1 MTWVVLAAAVLAWQ
15 PYCYRLL
22 RIAQR
27 EHYIPGSVSRFALRW
42 WTSTP
47 RNLAVGAA
55 AAAGAVLVWVWPAAG
70 LVTAAVVGVGPLG
83 LSLRG
88 RTSQIGWTRRM
99 KTFVAVAAAL
109 DVIIVLVGVGLGA
122 AAPVAVTLALLHPL
136 VLDAALAITAPIERR
151 LGQKFVDQAIRK
163 LRSINPVTVAITG
176 SYGKTTTKGYVRHL
190 VSATKRVVA
199 SPASFNNMAGLSR
212 AVNEHLV
219 HGTEVF
225 VAEMGTYGPGE
236 IRTMCGWVKP
246 RVGVIT
252 AIGPVHLERMGSI
265 ENIVRAKE
273 EILDNVDVA
282 VLNVDAPGLAD
293 VADRFTGRG
302 TVIQCSA
309 LDPDADI
316 HVTESGG
323 DLVVVVRGEVL
334 VRISDAGGARPTN
347 VACAVGAALALD
359 VPLDLIARQLAS
371 LPVPEHRQQVV
382 TAPSG
387 VTVIDD
393 TFNSNPDGAAAALRL
408 LERHGSGGRRVIVTP
423 GMVELGRDQDR
434 ENEAFARAA
443 AAVASDVIIVQRTN
457 RAALQRGAAGG
468 PASVMLVDTR
478 EDAVAWVR
486 EHLGPGDAVL
496 YENDL
501 PDHFP

>member
-1 MTWVVLAAAVLAWQ
+1 MKWVVLAAAVLAWQ

-27 EHYIPGSVSRFALRW
+27 EHYIAGSVSRFALRW
-42 WTSTP
+42 WTSTVLNRGLVAVAVVAAVLTWFSP
-47 RNLAVGAA
+47 AVG
-55 AAAGAVLVWVWPAAG
+55 LVA
-70 LVTAAVVGVGPLG
+70 AAVVAVGPLG

-99 KTFVAVAAAL
+99 RTFVAVAVAL
-109 DVIIVLVGVGLGA
+109 DAVVVLAGVAVGA
-122 AAPVAVTLALLHPL
+122 AAPAAVALALLHPL
-136 VLDAALAITAPIERR
+136 VLDAALALTAPIERR

-163 LRSINPVTVAITG
+163 LRGINPVTVAITG

-190 VSATKRVVA
+190 VSASRRVVA

-212 AVNEHLV
+212 AVNEHLA

-246 RVGVIT
+246 RVGAIT

-293 VADRFTGRG
+293 VADRFAGRG
-302 TVIQCSA
+302 TVIRCSA
-309 LDPDADI
+309 LDPDAD
-316 HVTESGG
+316 VYASESAGG
-323 DLVVVVRGEVL
+323 LVVVVRGDEVAR
-334 VRISDAGGARPTN
+334 VDDGGGARPTN

-359 VPLDLIARQLAS
+359 LPLDLVARQLRS

-387 VTVIDD
+387 VVVIDD
-393 TFNSNPDGAAAALRL
+393 TFNSNPDGAAAALAL
-408 LERHGSGGRRVIVTP
+408 LERHGAGGRRVVVTP
-423 GMVELGRDQDR
+423 GMVELGKDQDR
-434 ENEAFARAA
+434 ENEAFARRAA
-443 AAVASDVIIVQRTN
+443 EVATDVVIVQRTN
-457 RAALQRGAAGG
+457 RAALRRGAEGG